1 MLNFLKKIPPRI
13 YMALSGLLLGFTVIF
28 AEIGL
33 IAFVAMIPL
42 AMMLYKRAEAEKY
55 RMRKAYLDGFIF
67 YMSFDIVIFHW
78 FTYFYP
84 LEFAGLSKGE
94 AIVVIALAWI
104 GLSALQSV
112 FSALVFVLISRF
124 VKTEL
129 YKKHPLLLA
138 PYAAALW
145 AVNEWT
151 QTFTWA
157 GVPWGR
163 IAISQTEMP
172 IMMQNA
178 SLFGSYFLTFVIVLF
193 NFIVAYAIINADKRK
208 FASKVALC
216 VIAAHVLCGTVLY
229 FIPRK
234 DDERSISVASVQGN
248 LESQSNYDISLSE
261 TFDIYERLT
270 REAAEKGAK
279 LIVWPEGVLPTDINE
294 YIRPE
299 SYKTPA
305 GMQKSVKICDAVSNL
320 AKELEISIIIGTYID
335 VSVNEF
341 YNSVSAFYCD
351 GTSTINGYA
360 KIRIVPFGEYMPMR
374 DFISSIVPALAE
386 INMLANDVTPGKES
400 SVFDATSDENAI
412 KVGTLICFDAIYET
426 LAIESA
432 RSGAEIFIVPSND
445 SWFYDSRAM
454 NMHHSQNILRAVE
467 QGKYTVNCG
476 NTGITSVVNDKGE
489 VLSIMPIY
497 EEGYVIDTVYA
508 SSIRTLYSYIGNLF
522 VYLCVAFAFTPFV
535 VNIWYKKKVK

>member
-1 MLNFLKKIPPRI
+1 MINFIKKIPPRVYI
-13 YMALSGLLLGFTVIF
+13 SLSGLLLGFTVIF

-33 IAFVAMIPL
+33 VAFVAMIPL
-42 AMMLYKRAEAEKY
+42 AIMIYRRAEAEKY

-84 LEFAGLSKGE
+84 LEFAGLTKGQ
-94 AIVVIALAWI
+94 AILVIALAWV

-112 FSALVFVLISRF
+112 FSAFVFVLISRF
-124 VKTEL
+124 TKTTL

-138 PYAAALW
+138 PFAASLW
-145 AVNEWT
+145 TINEWT

-193 NFIVAYAIINADKRK
+193 NFIVAFAIINSDKRK
-208 FASKVALC
+208 LASKVALC
-216 VIAAHVLCGTVLY
+216 VIFAHILCGTVLY
-229 FIPRK
+229 LIPHK
-234 DDERSISVASVQGN
+234 DEGRSITVASVQGN
-248 LESQSNYDISLSE
+248 LESQSNYDLSISE
-261 TFDIYERLT
+261 TFDIYEELT
-270 REAAEKGAK
+270 KKAVEQGAK
-279 LIVWPEGVLPTDINE
+279 LVVWPEGVLAVDIHT
-294 YIRPE
+294 YIRPANGG
-299 SYKTPA
+299 Y
-305 GMQKSVKICDAVSNL
+305 VKISEAVSRL
-320 AKELEISIIIGTYID
+320 AKSLDITIVIGTYVDIIENGKMVD
-335 VSVNEF
+335 S
-341 YNSVSAFYCD
+341 YNTVSAFYSD
-351 GTSTINGYA
+351 GSNVIGAYA
-360 KIRIVPFGEYMPMR
+360 KTKLVPFGEYMPMR

-386 INMLANDVTPGKES
+386 INMLSYDITPGYKTES
-400 SVFDATSDENAI
+400 FSATNDENAI
-412 KVGTLICFDAIYET
+412 QIGTLICFDSIYET
-426 LAIESA
+426 LAIDMS
-432 RSGAEIFIVPSND
+432 RGGAEMFIIPSND

-454 NMHHSQNILRAVE
+454 NMHHSQNILRTVE

-497 EEGYVIDTVYA
+497 QEGYVLDTVYA
-508 SSIRTLYSYIGNLF
+508 VSDRTLYSYIGNLF
-522 VYLCVAFAFTPFV
+522 VYLCIAFALSPFV
-535 VNIWYKKKVK
+535 VNIWYKKKQ

>member
-1 MLNFLKKIPPRI
+1 MINFIKKIPPRI
-13 YMALSGLLLGFTVIF
+13 YISLSGLLLGFTVIF

-33 IAFVAMIPL
+33 VAFVAMIPL
-42 AMMLYKRAEAEKY
+42 AIMLYRRAGAEKY
-55 RMRKAYLDGFIF
+55 RMRKAYLDGFMF

-94 AIVVIALAWI
+94 AIVVIALAWV

-112 FSALVFVLISRF
+112 FSAFVFVLISRF
-124 VKTEL
+124 TKTTL

-138 PYAAALW
+138 PFAASLW
-145 AVNEWT
+145 TINEWT

-193 NFIVAYAIINADKRK
+193 NFIVAFAIINSDKRK
-208 FASKVALC
+208 LASKVALC
-216 VIAAHVLCGTVLY
+216 VMFLHVLCGTVLY
-229 FIPRK
+229 LIPHK
-234 DDERSISVASVQGN
+234 DESRNITVASVQGN
-248 LESQSNYDISLSE
+248 LESQSNYDLSISE
-261 TFDIYERLT
+261 TFDIYEELT
-270 REAAEKGAK
+270 KKAVEQGAK
-279 LIVWPEGVLPTDINE
+279 LVVWPEGVLAVDIYT
-294 YIRPE
+294 YIRPASGGYVRISE
-299 SYKTPA
+299 
-305 GMQKSVKICDAVSNL
+305 AVSRL
-320 AKELEISIIIGTYID
+320 AKSLDITIVIGTYVDIVENGKMID
-335 VSVNEF
+335 S
-341 YNSVSAFYCD
+341 YNSVSAFYSD
-351 GTSTINGYA
+351 GSNVIGAYA
-360 KIRIVPFGEYMPMR
+360 KTKLVPFGEYMPMR

-386 INMLANDVTPGKES
+386 INMLSYDITPGYKTES
-400 SVFDATSDENAI
+400 FSATNDENAI
-412 KVGTLICFDAIYET
+412 QIGTLICFDSIYET
-426 LAIESA
+426 LAIDMS
-432 RSGAEIFIVPSND
+432 RGGAEMFIIPSND

-454 NMHHSQNILRAVE
+454 NMHHSQNILRTVE

-497 EEGYVIDTVYA
+497 QEGYVLDTVYA
-508 SSIRTLYSYIGNLF
+508 VSDRTLYSYIGNLF
-522 VYLCVAFAFTPFV
+522 VYLCIAFALSPFV
-535 VNIWYKKKVK
+535 VNIWYKKKQ

>member
-1 MLNFLKKIPPRI
+1 MVNFIKKIPPRI
-13 YMALSGLLLGFTVIF
+13 YILLSGFLLGFTVIF
-28 AEIGL
+28 AEIGFL
-33 IAFVAMIPL
+33 AFVSMIPL
-42 AMMLYKRAEAEKY
+42 AMMIYKRADGEKY

-84 LEFAGLSKGE
+84 LEFAGLTKGQ

-112 FSALVFVLISRF
+112 FSAFVFVLISRF
-124 VKTEL
+124 IKTKF
-129 YKKHPLLLA
+129 YKKYPLLLA

-145 AVNEWT
+145 AINEWT

-163 IAISQTEMP
+163 IAISQTEIP
-172 IMMQNA
+172 IMMQSA
-178 SLFGSYFLTFVIVLF
+178 SLFGSYFLTFIIVLF
-193 NFIVAYAIINADKRK
+193 NFIVAFAILNADKRK
-208 FASKVALC
+208 IASMVALI
-216 VIAAHVLCGTVLY
+216 VLGSHVLCGTVLY
-229 FIPRK
+229 YIPHK
-234 DDERSISVASVQGN
+234 DESRSIVVASLQGN
-248 LESQSNYDISLSE
+248 LESQSNYNLSNSE
-261 TFDIYERLT
+261 IFVVYEKLT

-279 LIVWPEGVLPTDINE
+279 LIVWPEGVMAVDIHS
-294 YIRPE
+294 YIRPHL
-299 SYKTPA
+299 
-305 GMQKSVKICDAVSNL
+305 GKSVKISDAVSYL
-320 AKELEISIIIGTYID
+320 AKELDITIVLGTYVDITKY
-335 VSVNEF
+335 EF
-341 YNSVSAFYCD
+341 YNSVSAFYSD
-351 GTSTINGYA
+351 ETSTIRGYS
-360 KIRIVPFGEYMPMR
+360 KIRLVPFGEYMPMR
-374 DFISSIVPALAE
+374 DFISSIVPSLAE
-386 INMLANDVTPGKES
+386 INMLDEDVTPGKEV
-400 SVFDATSDENAI
+400 SVFGATTGENNI
-412 KVGTLICFDAIYET
+412 QIGTLICFDSIYET
-426 LAIESA
+426 LAIQSA
-432 RSGAEIFIVPSND
+432 RAGAEMFIIPSND

-508 SSIRTLYSYIGNLF
+508 SSTRTLYSYIGNLF
-522 VYLCVAFAFTPFV
+522 VYLCIAFAFAPFV

>member
-1 MLNFLKKIPPRI
+1 MLNFLKKIPLRI

-42 AMMLYKRAEAEKY
+42 AMMLYRRAGAEKY

-84 LEFAGLSKGE
+84 LEFAGLSKSE

-112 FSALVFVLISRF
+112 CSALVFVFISRF
-124 VKTEL
+124 VKTEI

-178 SLFGSYFLTFVIVLF
+178 SLFGSYFLTFIIVLF
-193 NFIVAYAIINADKRK
+193 NFVIAFAILHSDKRK
-208 FASKVALC
+208 LALKVAACILC
-216 VIAAHVLCGTVLY
+216 LHIVCGTILY
-229 FIPRK
+229 FIPHK
-234 DDERSISVASVQGN
+234 DEDRSIAVASIQGN
-248 LESQSNYDISLSE
+248 LESQSNYDLGHSE
-261 TFDIYERLT
+261 VFDIYEAQT
-270 REAAEKGAK
+270 RKAVSAGAN
-279 LIVWPEGVLPTDINE
+279 LIIWPEGVFPTDINTII
-294 YIRPE
+294 YPS
-299 SYKTPA
+299 SYGRISIGEAT
-305 GMQKSVKICDAVSNL
+305 SRL
-320 AKELEISIIIGTYID
+320 AKELGVNIIIGTYVD
-335 VSVNEF
+335 VTQTEF
-341 YNSVSAFYCD
+341 YNSVSVFYAD
-351 GTSTINGYA
+351 GTAYIRGYS
-360 KIRIVPFGEYMPMR
+360 KIKLVPFGEYMPMR
-374 DFISSIVPALAE
+374 DFISSIVPSLAE
-386 INMLANDVTPGKES
+386 INMLNEDVTPGIETS
-400 SVFDATSDENAI
+400 IFAATTDENAI
-412 KVGTLICFDAIYET
+412 KIGTLLCFDSIYET
-426 LAIESA
+426 IAISSA
-432 RSGAEIFIVPSND
+432 REGAEILIIPSND

-454 NMHHSQNILRAVE
+454 NMHHAQNILRAVE

-476 NTGITSVVNDKGE
+476 NTGITSIVNDKGD

-497 EEGYVIDTVYA
+497 EEGYVLDTVYA
-508 SSIRTLYSYIGNLF
+508 VSGRTLYSYIGNLF
-522 VYLCVAFAFTPFV
+522 VYLCIAGGFVPLV
-535 VNIWYKKKVK
+535 VNVWYKKKK